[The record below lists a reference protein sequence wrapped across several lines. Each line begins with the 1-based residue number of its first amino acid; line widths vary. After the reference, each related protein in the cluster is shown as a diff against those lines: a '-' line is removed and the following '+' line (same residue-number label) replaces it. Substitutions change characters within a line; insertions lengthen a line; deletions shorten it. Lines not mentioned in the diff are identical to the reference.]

1 MVYYVV
7 VIPLSLELKMI
18 WLLRSKHPQQPVVA
32 VSHVTQ
38 AMENVQR
45 RNLEEPFFKKNIHL
59 IYKEIFN
66 MIIRG
71 HCSVRQFSMQSFV
84 NCSLKPIKLE
94 NCSISKHEGCG
105 IFAFKY
111 KLLMGIFF
119 PCSTTCIA

>member
-1 MVYYVV
+1 
-7 VIPLSLELKMI
+7 
-18 WLLRSKHPQQPVVA
+18 
-32 VSHVTQ
+32 
-38 AMENVQR
+38 
-45 RNLEEPFFKKNIHL
+45 
-59 IYKEIFN
+59 

-71 HCSVRQFSMQSFV
+71 HCSVRHFAMQSFV
-84 NCSLKPIKLE
+84 NCSLKTIKLE

>member
-1 MVYYVV
+1 
-7 VIPLSLELKMI
+7 MI

-71 HCSVRQFSMQSFV
+71 HCSVRHFAMQSFV
-84 NCSLKPIKLE
+84 NCSLKTIKLE